1 KISSTANGGNK
12 WNSSRFAERTS
23 QLTQAQ
29 FQTSNAREAPRDRN
43 SNREFSLYIKVS
55 NKQIDYRAL
64 FSAFSHF
71 GPVKNLDVVPA
82 KSCAF
87 VEFHSQDVYQRVLQ
101 QREISVPGFEDETV
115 VVEERRQDR
124 HRDRPRYDDYQR
136 NHGQSLHRN
145 HGQSL
150 HRNHGHSL
158 YRNHGQ
164 SLHNT
169 YNRMN
174 LQGGGGSPNY
184 RTEKKSRLT
193 LYVKVGNEQMN
204 HDVLWNAF
212 SYFGP
217 VKNLDVVP
225 VKSCAFVEFY
235 SQDAYQQALQQ
246 RHISVPGF
254 GNETVIVEERRE
266 RRKDDNSR
274 YRNQQRRW

>member
-1 KISSTANGGNK
+1 NMQTAKISSTANGGNK

-29 FQTSNAREAPRDRN
+29 FQSNGREAPRDRN

-64 FSAFSHF
+64 LSAFSHF

-124 HRDRPRYDDYQR
+124 HRDRPRHDDYQR
-136 NHGQSLHRN
+136 
-145 HGQSL
+145 
-150 HRNHGHSL
+150 
-158 YRNHGQ
+158 
-164 SLHNT
+164 
-169 YNRMN
+169 
-174 LQGGGGSPNY
+174 GSPNY

-212 SYFGP
+212 SYFGS

-266 RRKDDNSR
+266 RRKDDNNR